1 MSNTSFHDHSQNFEQ
16 AHSTLPSNCLSYS
29 SDGLTILDATPTVK
43 DLDTPNV
50 SSDISFS
57 EDSSSSADDILKEM
71 RVKNVNRVIIGT
83 LNLNSLAAKFEQLRE
98 VIGKNIDILT
108 IQETKLDSS
117 FPSGQFLIDG
127 YSEPYRLDRN
137 RNGGGV
143 MIYEST

>member
-137 RNGGGV
+137 RNEGR
-143 MIYEST
+143 YTQHTAQ